1 MVNFKDIPPEMLI
14 KELSNKLSKEI
25 QEPKWVKEVK
35 TGQHKER
42 GPNDPNWYY
51 IRVSSVLRKVA
62 INSPIGIERL
72 ASEYGG
78 KVDRGSKAHHAGTGS
93 RKILRT
99 ALQDLEK
106 LGYVLKNKKGRSVS
120 SAGTKLLNSAA
131 LNASKEL
138 KERIPAIERY
148 I

>member
-1 MVNFKDIPPEMLI
+1 MVNFKDIPPELLI

-35 TGQHKER
+35 TGLHKER
-42 GPNDPNWYY
+42 GPNEANWYS
-51 IRVSSVLRKVA
+51 IRAAALLRKVA

-78 KVDRGSKAHHAGTGS
+78 KVDRGSKAHHAGKGS
-93 RKILRT
+93 RKVLRA

-106 LGYVLKNKKGRSVS
+106 MGYILKNKNGRSIS
-120 SAGTKLLNSAA
+120 SAGTKM
-131 LNASKEL
+131 LNAAAKAVSSEL
-138 KERIPAIERY
+138 KERIPAMEKY

>member
-14 KELSNKLSKEI
+14 MEVSSRLSKEI
-25 QEPKWVKEVK
+25 PEPKWVKEVK

-42 GPNDPNWYY
+42 GPSDANWYY
-51 IRVSSVLRKVA
+51 IRAASLLRKVA
-62 INSPIGIERL
+62 VNSPIGIEKL

-78 KVDRGSKAHHAGTGS
+78 KVDRGSKAHHAGKGS
-93 RKILRT
+93 RKVLRT

-106 LGYVLKNKKGRSVS
+106 LGYVLKGKKGRSIS

-131 LNASKEL
+131 LGVSGKL
-138 KERIPAIERY
+138 KEKIPAIEKY

>member
-14 KELSNKLSKEI
+14 MELSGRLSKEI
-25 QEPKWVKEVK
+25 KEPNWAKDVK

-42 GPNDPNWYY
+42 GPNDGSWYY
-51 IRVSSVLRKVA
+51 IRVASLLRKVA
-62 INSPIGIERL
+62 VNSPIGIERL

-78 KVDRGSKAHHAGTGS
+78 RVDRGSRKNHAGKGS
-93 RKILRT
+93 RKILRA

-106 LGYVLKNKKGRSVS
+106 LGYVQKNKSGRSIS
-120 SAGTKLLNSAA
+120 PTGTKLLNSAA
-131 LNASKEL
+131 LSVAGQL
-138 KERIPAIERY
+138 KEKIPSIEKY

>member
-14 KELSNKLSKEI
+14 KELSSRLSKEI
-25 QEPKWVKEVK
+25 AEPKWAKEVK

-42 GPNDPNWYY
+42 GPNDVNWYY
-51 IRVSSVLRKVA
+51 IRVASVLRKVA
-62 INSPIGIERL
+62 VNSPIGIEKL

-78 KVDRGSKAHHAGTGS
+78 KVDRGSKAHHAGKGS
-93 RKILRT
+93 RKILRN

-106 LGYVLKNKKGRSVS
+106 LGYVLKNKKGRTIS
-120 SAGTKLLNSAA
+120 SAGAKLLNSAA
-131 LNASKEL
+131 LNAAGQL
-138 KERIPAIERY
+138 KESVPSIEKY

>member
-14 KELSNKLSKEI
+14 MGLSNKLSKEI
-25 QEPKWVKEVK
+25 KEPQWVKDVK

-42 GPNDPNWYY
+42 GPTEGNWYFV
-51 IRVSSVLRKVA
+51 RVASVLRKVA
-62 INSPIGIERL
+62 INSPIGVEKL

-78 KVDRGSKAHHAGTGS
+78 KVDRGSKQHHAGKGS
-93 RKILRT
+93 RKVLRT

-106 LGYVLKNKKGRSVS
+106 LGYVLKNKKGRSIS
-120 SAGTKLLNSAA
+120 SSGTKLLNSTA
-131 LNASKEL
+131 LSLAGEL
-138 KERIPAIERY
+138 KEKLPSLEKY

>member
-14 KELSNKLSKEI
+14 RELSNKLSKEI

-42 GPNDPNWYY
+42 GPNDADWYY
-51 IRVSSVLRKVA
+51 IRVASLLRKVA
-62 INSPIGIERL
+62 VNSPIGIEKL

-78 KVDRGSKAHHAGTGS
+78 KVDRGSKAHHAGKGS
-93 RKILRT
+93 RKVLRT

-106 LGYVLKNKKGRSVS
+106 MGYVLKNKKGRSVS
-120 SAGTKLLNSAA
+120 SAGTKLLNAA
-131 LNASKEL
+131 AKTASGAL
-138 KERIPAIERY
+138 KEKIPAIEKY

>member
-72 ASEYGG
+72 AAEYGG
-78 KVDRGSKAHHAGTGS
+78 KVDRGSKAHHTGTGS